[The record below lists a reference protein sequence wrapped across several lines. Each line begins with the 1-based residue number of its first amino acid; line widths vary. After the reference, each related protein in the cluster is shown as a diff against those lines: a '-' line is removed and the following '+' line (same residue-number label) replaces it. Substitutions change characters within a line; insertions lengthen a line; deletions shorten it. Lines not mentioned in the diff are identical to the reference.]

1 MMYVRNVDCTISR
14 VVYEQQNSNFDSVV
28 LSISHLVLRINVYTF
43 TVVFSLIAVNVW
55 IMYDI
60 CNVV

>member
-28 LSISHLVLRINVYTF
+28 LSISHLILRINVYTF